1 MIITLASLKGGSG
14 KTSLSVHLAHEIALA
29 QRRCLLVDADP
40 QASASTWAA
49 ARDEKPPFS
58 VVGMARDT
66 LHRELPDLLASY
78 DHAVID
84 TPPRT
89 SKLTGS
95 AIVSSD
101 LVLIPVQP
109 SSYDVWA
116 ASETVDLVE
125 KTQAIKPDL
134 KAAFVVN
141 RAINRTVISRDVL
154 DALKDYPFPVLPTII
169 AQRVAIAE
177 SSGGYTV
184 MEIEPSGTAAREF
197 KRLAKDVLKLMEVEA
212 W

>member
-14 KTSLSVHLAHEIALA
+14 KTSLAVHLAHAIALSK
-29 QRRCLLVDADP
+29 RRVLLVDADP

-49 ARDEKPPFS
+49 AREDRPPFS
-58 VVGMARDT
+58 VVGVARDT
-66 LHRELPDLLASY
+66 LHRELPDLMTGY
-78 DHAVID
+78 DHGLID

-89 SKLTGS
+89 SKLVG
-95 AIVSSD
+95 AALISSD

-116 ASETVDLVE
+116 AAETVELVGQ
-125 KTQAIKPDL
+125 TQAIKPEL
-134 KAAFVVN
+134 KAAFI
-141 RAINRTVISRDVL
+141 INRVIGRSVIGRDVL
-154 DALKDYPFPVLPTII
+154 AALKDYPFPVLGTGI

-177 SSGGYTV
+177 AAGGYTV
-184 MEIEPSGTAAREF
+184 IEAAPTGAAAKEF
-197 KRLAKDVLKLMEVEA
+197 KALAKAVLKLMEVPA

>member
-1 MIITLASLKGGSG
+1 MIITIASLKGGSG
-14 KTSLSVHLAHEIALA
+14 KTSLSVHLAHAIALA
-29 QRRCLLVDADP
+29 GRKVLLVDADP
-40 QASASTWAA
+40 QASASTWAS
-49 ARDEKPPFS
+49 ARDDKPPFS

-66 LHRELPDLLASY
+66 LHRELPDLVANY
-78 DHAVID
+78 DHTLID

-116 ASETVDLVE
+116 AAETVAMVE
-125 KTQAIKPDL
+125 QVQGIKPDL
-134 KAAFVVN
+134 LAAFIVN
-141 RAINRTVISRDVL
+141 RAIGRTVIARDIL
-154 DALKDYPFPVLPTII
+154 DALEDYPFPVLSTTI

-177 SSGGYTV
+177 SSGGHTV
-184 MEIEPSGTAAREF
+184 FEVEPSGAAARDF
-197 KRLAKDVLKLMEVEA
+197 RALAKDVLKLTGVEQ

>member
-14 KTSLSVHLAHEIALA
+14 KTSLSVHLAHCIALA
-29 QRRCLLVDADP
+29 GRRCLLVDADP
-40 QASASTWAA
+40 QASASTWAS
-49 ARDEKPPFS
+49 ARDENPPFS

-66 LHRELPDLLASY
+66 LHRELADLMAGY
-78 DHAVID
+78 DYAVID

-95 AIVSSD
+95 AIVASD
-101 LVLIPVQP
+101 LVLIPLKP

-116 ASETVDLVE
+116 VGETVELVE
-125 KTQAIKPDL
+125 KTQTIKPDL

-141 RAINRTVISRDVL
+141 QAISRTVISRDVV
-154 DALKDYPFPVLPTII
+154 DALADFPFPSLSTTIK
-169 AQRVAIAE
+169 QRVAIAE
-177 SSGGYTV
+177 SSGGYTC
-184 MEIEPSGTAAREF
+184 METEPKGEASKGFRAM
-197 KRLAKDVLKLMEVEA
+197 AKDVLKLMEVEQ

>member
-14 KTSLSVHLAHEIALA
+14 KTSLSVHLAHAIADTGC
-29 QRRCLLVDADP
+29 RVLLVDADP
-40 QASASTWAA
+40 QGSASSWAA
-49 ARDEKPPFS
+49 ARDENPPFS

-66 LHRELPDLLASY
+66 LHRELPDLLGSY

-116 ASETVDLVE
+116 ASETVELVE
-125 KTQAIKPDL
+125 KTQGIKPGL

-141 RAINRTVISRDVL
+141 RVINRSVIGRDVL
-154 DALKDYPFPVLPTII
+154 GALKEYPFPTLGTSI

-184 MEIEPSGTAAREF
+184 MELEPSGAAARDF
-197 KRLAKDVLKLMEVEA
+197 RNLANQVLELLEIEQ

>member
-14 KTSLSVHLAHEIALA
+14 KTTIATHLAHVIALA
-29 QRRCLLVDADP
+29 GPRCLLVDADP
-40 QASASTWAA
+40 QCSASTWAS
-49 ARDEKPPFS
+49 AREVKPPFS
-58 VVGMARDT
+58 VVGMARAT
-66 LHRELPDLLASY
+66 LHKELPDLMAGYQHGVL
-78 DHAVID
+78 D

-116 ASETVDLVE
+116 AAETVELVE
-125 KTQAIKPDL
+125 KTQAIKPEL

-141 RAINRTVISRDVL
+141 RVIGRSLISRDVL
-154 DALKDYPFPVLPTII
+154 MALKDYDFPTLPTSIT
-169 AQRVAIAE
+169 QRVAIAE
-177 SSGGYTV
+177 SSGGSTV
-184 MEIEPSGTAAREF
+184 MESDPSGPATREF
-197 KRLAKDVLKLMEVEA
+197 KGLAKDILRLMEVDA